1 MRGSNRYTIQ
11 ILGFVAFILAFGTL
25 GYSLIEDGWSVGEAF
40 YMTVIT
46 ITTVG
51 FGEVHEL
58 SSDGRIFTII
68 LVFLGFGTAALFA
81 TQIARLILES
91 EFAEIL
97 TKKKMG
103 RKIMKIKDHYIVC
116 GYGRIG
122 STICDALEDERLPFV
137 IIEHSDES
145 TALAHGKG
153 YCVLKGDATTDAVL
167 KEAGIHRAL
176 GVVAALSPDADN
188 LLISLAARELNPQIF
203 IIARGE
209 EPEVE
214 DRMMRAGADIVVS
227 PMLLGG
233 QQIAQL
239 ITRQAGKL
247 PQAAISEP
255 DAGVL
260 GFFSLRTFRHSQEG
274 MITVAD
280 AVKESD
286 ALLAIAI
293 KRTDGSLMTTPPDD
307 MQISSY
313 DSVIIAVRNRR
324 ESEKAVAR
332 GTDNKKIL
340 FVDDHKALTLL
351 FARKIRSGGHQVI
364 TAASGDEAISMA
376 QEHEPDL
383 IVLDVMMP
391 GKSGY
396 DVCRSLKELPKF
408 KNVPIILFSGKE
420 TEEFL
425 TKGKE
430 SGADACIRKT
440 QNASELITKIEE
452 LLANA

>member
-1 MRGSNRYTIQ
+1 
-11 ILGFVAFILAFGTL
+11 
-25 GYSLIEDGWSVGEAF
+25 
-40 YMTVIT
+40 MTVIT

-97 TKKKMG
+97 TRKKMG
-103 RKIMKIKDHYIVC
+103 RKIMKMKDHYIVC

-122 STICDALEDERLPFV
+122 SAICDALEDERLPFV
-137 IIEHSDES
+137 IIEHSDKS

-153 YCVLKGDATTDAVL
+153 YCVLKGNATTDAVL
-167 KEAGIHRAL
+167 KEAGIHHAL
-176 GVVAALSPDADN
+176 GIVAALSPDADN

-255 DAGVL
+255 EAGVL
-260 GFFSLRTFRHSQEG
+260 GFFFSPH
-274 MITVAD
+274 
-280 AVKESD
+280 
-286 ALLAIAI
+286 
-293 KRTDGSLMTTPPDD
+293 
-307 MQISSY
+307 
-313 DSVIIAVRNRR
+313 
-324 ESEKAVAR
+324 
-332 GTDNKKIL
+332 
-340 FVDDHKALTLL
+340 
-351 FARKIRSGGHQVI
+351 
-364 TAASGDEAISMA
+364 
-376 QEHEPDL
+376 
-383 IVLDVMMP
+383 
-391 GKSGY
+391 
-396 DVCRSLKELPKF
+396 
-408 KNVPIILFSGKE
+408 VP
-420 TEEFL
+420 T
-425 TKGKE
+425 
-430 SGADACIRKT
+430 
-440 QNASELITKIEE
+440 
-452 LLANA
+452 